1 MSSAKSIVVLYRIE
15 FCKSF
20 IYIRNSRGPR
30 HEPCGVPYSNLWY
43 VEYSNCP
50 VMFEIHLTLIDLFSK

>member
-20 IYIRNSRGPR
+20 IYIRNSKGPR
-30 HEPCGVPYSNLWY
+30 HEPVVCHIVTYGMLSTPIVQLCLRY
-43 VEYSNCP
+43 
-50 VMFEIHLTLIDLFSK
+50 I